1 MTHPL
6 IAGLPDAD
14 SQRLVK
20 CIQAHAAVER
30 VLLYG
35 SRALGRQRSGS
46 DVDLCLEAE
55 GMTLAELLELGAEL
69 DDLLLPWRIDLQL
82 RHLIDH
88 EALLEHIDRAG
99 FVLWERDHVR

>member
-1 MTHPL
+1 
-6 IAGLPDAD
+6 
-14 SQRLVK
+14 
-20 CIQAHAAVER
+20 
-30 VLLYG
+30 
-35 SRALGRQRSGS
+35 
-46 DVDLCLEAE
+46 
-55 GMTLAELLELGAEL
+55 MTLAELLKLGAEL

>member
-1 MTHPL
+1 MTHPH

-14 SQRLVK
+14 SQRLLQ
-20 CIQAHAAVER
+20 CIQAHAAVQR

-55 GMTLAELLELGAEL
+55 GMTLAKLLELGAEL
-69 DDLLLPWRIDLQL
+69 DNLLLPWRIDLQV

-88 EALLEHIDRAG
+88 EAMLDQIYWAG
-99 FVLWERDHVR
+99 LALWERDHA